1 MKVRKCAGCDRDFR
15 PSRKG
20 HVYHSE
26 KCEDTSGASNRR
38 DREDQQRVEATDGF
52 VDRITGLNPPK
63 TAIGYRLFC
72 RELDLWLPLK
82 GSKRW
87 DGSKPPTDFFRL
99 RPVELPL
106 VPIETVYLLD
116 WVLGGGGV
124 HKVEEP
130 ITVPFARVMRAKEIE
145 WRMRSF
151 RSHPPV
157 LPLLPYEVAALAS
170 VAALGVPAAS
180 LPALVADAGS
190 PVADVPLLAPA
201 PPVVTAAIPPL
212 GLVEILEAIKQL
224 GPEALAAFQAALV
237 KTPITTP

>member
-106 VPIETVYLLD
+106 GPIETVYLLD
-116 WVLGGGGV
+116 CVLGGGGV

-130 ITVPFARVMRAKEIE
+130 GTVPFSLVRRANGI
-145 WRMRSF
+145 
-151 RSHPPV
+151 
-157 LPLLPYEVAALAS
+157 
-170 VAALGVPAAS
+170 
-180 LPALVADAGS
+180 
-190 PVADVPLLAPA
+190 
-201 PPVVTAAIPPL
+201 
-212 GLVEILEAIKQL
+212 
-224 GPEALAAFQAALV
+224 
-237 KTPITTP
+237 